1 MAKTIRM
8 ISPSG
13 TSVHT
18 KDGFSWPAFF
28 FGPIWALVKKA
39 WRDFFV
45 LFGVFAVLIFI
56 DERLVQPNKNLL
68 LLLVML
74 ALYLTYMIVCGR
86 KGNEW
91 LRKSL
96 ERKGYTRAAE

>member
-1 MAKTIRM
+1 MAKTILM

-13 TSVHT
+13 TSVYT

-45 LFGVFAVLIFI
+45 LFAAFATLIFV
-56 DERLVQPNKNLL
+56 DEVFVKPSKNLL
-68 LLLVML
+68 LLLLML
-74 ALYLTYMIVCGR
+74 AVYVTFMIVCGR
-86 KGNEW
+86 NGNEW

-96 ERKGYTRAAE
+96 ERKGYTRSTE